1 MKRIYHRYEKWEDW
15 QHGMYN
21 KTVDYDEKE
30 QEKRAKM
37 CMQVLS
43 DQERFFK
50 IANSVLDNWV
60 ISSDVNLSNVNR
72 NRQAWIGQ
80 SACCYELGVPEFIT
94 KWAWRMM
101 ELKDQKEANQT
112 ANKIIK
118 LWESKHAK

>member
-21 KTVDYDEKE
+21 KTTDYDEPE
-30 QEKRAKM
+30 QEKRVKL
-37 CMQVLS
+37 CMQLLS
-43 DQERFFK
+43 DQPHYFNVAEK
-50 IANSVLDNWV
+50 VGKTWP
-60 ISSDVNLSNVNR
+60 ISTNVNLSNVNR

-80 SACCYELGVPEFIT
+80 STCCFELGVPEFIT

-101 ELKDQKEANQT
+101 DIKDQKEANQT

-118 LWESKHAK
+118 RWELDHAK